1 MPIDRRL
8 ISNATLINLLVP
20 LFFGAFFRD
29 VMIQLFNPNFD
40 RSILERLARAF
51 NLTNYL
57 LTVVFSLIALA
68 LILRVLRPLFRFLKD
83 GSQEERARKAAI
95 KVPWILIGFQVVL
108 AATAVTAAYALVYR
122 WNPPSRIGFGMIMC
136 HGLATA
142 LLSGLVSALM
152 MNVALLPAKTKLA
165 MTDIRS
171 REHDPFL
178 QCRDYIFIVT
188 VIFNFG
194 VFSKF
199 LVDFYS
205 TAVAVPNVL
214 ANTVAGTA
222 VLVAIYGAIFIGM
235 VVLIRLENN
244 RQTRQIIERLTD
256 LNSSEGDL
264 TRRIVL
270 LNFDALGRIGHGFN
284 VLLASLSSM
293 IRDVWSSKTVLE
305 DTGGELADGV
315 QQVSD
320 LLDTSM
326 TKLDT
331 VTTYLD
337 EQGRLVNTSNDS
349 VNHIASALQNLEK
362 RIQEQA
368 ATITESAAS
377 VEQMI
382 GNVASITGTLQKTRT
397 VFDQLLATATDG
409 RARIDNS
416 VAGIA
421 DVKERADRLGEAN
434 DLIAGIAAKTNLLA
448 MNAAIEAAHAG
459 TAGRG
464 FAVVADEIRKLAEN
478 SADRSR
484 EVGSSLSATV
494 DLVSRVSDDMAATR
508 DAFDELEAHVQ
519 QTHGLQ
525 NGIVLSME
533 EQAVGGR
540 EVLSGLTRMR
550 EISADVKDD
559 ADRVTGDSSTIRG
572 GMSEL
577 LAVSEQIREAMVE
590 FTQGSRNIQD
600 ALARI
605 AQLSDNNSDNIEI
618 IAQKVGRFRV

>member
-8 ISNATLINLLVP
+8 IYNATLINLFVP
-20 LFFGAFFRD
+20 PFFGAFFRD

-40 RSILERLARAF
+40 RSILERFARSF
-51 NLTNYL
+51 NATNYL
-57 LTVVFSLIALA
+57 LTVVFSCIALA
-68 LILRVLRPLFRFLKD
+68 LILRVLRPLLHFLKD
-83 GSQEERARKAAI
+83 GSQKERARKAAI
-95 KVPWILIGFQVVL
+95 KVPWILIGFQLAL
-108 AATAVTAAYALVYR
+108 AATAVTAGYVVYR
-122 WNPPSRIGFGMIMC
+122 WDPPSRIGFGMILF
-136 HGLATA
+136 HALGTA

-152 MNVALLPAKTKLA
+152 MNVALLPAKTKLE

-171 REHDPFL
+171 RERDLFL
-178 QCRDYIFIVT
+178 QCRDYIFIAT
-188 VIFNFG
+188 VVFNFG

-205 TAVAVPNVL
+205 TAVAIPNAL
-214 ANTVAGTA
+214 ENTVAGTT

-235 VVLIRLENN
+235 VALIRLENS
-244 RQTRQIIERLTD
+244 RQARQIIERLTD

-264 TRRIVL
+264 SRRIVL
-270 LNFDALGRIGHGFN
+270 LNFDDLGRIGHGFN

-293 IRDVWSSKTVLE
+293 IRDVRSSKTVLE
-305 DTGGELADGV
+305 DTGGELAAGV
-315 QQVSD
+315 QQVSA

-368 ATITESAAS
+368 ATITESSAS
-377 VEQMI
+377 IEEMI
-382 GNVASITGTLQKTRT
+382 GNVSSITGTLQKTRT
-397 VFDQLLATATDG
+397 VFDRLLATATDG

-508 DAFDELEAHVQ
+508 NAFDELEAHVQ

-550 EISADVKDD
+550 EISTDVKDD
-559 ADRVTGDSSTIRG
+559 ADRVTDDSSTIRG
-572 GMSEL
+572 GMSAL

-590 FTQGSRNIQD
+590 VNQGSRNIQD

-605 AQLSDNNSDNIEI
+605 AQLSDNNSDNIGI